1 MRTPGALA
9 APRPATYRGRMLG
22 LVIFLLILWAALAI
36 FGFVVEGLLWLAV
49 IALILFLITGII
61 GWLRRGVSTRT

>member
-1 MRTPGALA
+1 
-9 APRPATYRGRMLG
+9 MLG
-22 LVIFLLILWAALAI
+22 LVIFLLVLWAALAI

-61 GWLRRGVSTRT
+61 GWLRRGASTRT